1 MITKIKLNSLINK
14 YYLGENESVVWE
26 IANNNLHI
34 NFSSI
39 NKEVIGSISYSDIG
53 LEPNKIA
60 IYDTKKLLNLLS
72 ITQGDLLIEVEK
84 NKNIPTKL
92 HISDE
97 SFNLTYALADPLLIS
112 KQKGTVNEPEWDAT
126 FELSGDDLDK
136 IIKAKSALKDVNN
149 MLISIGEDGVGDRMC
164 LFTFGDEHGHNNKIT
179 YQIYGNIQPT
189 DIKIPFNSDMLRN
202 ILYSN
207 KDMEVGHMYLS
218 YQGLIKLTF
227 KNAEST
233 CIYYLIR
240 KEQNVI

>member
-26 IANNNLHI
+26 IEDDSLNI

-39 NKEVIGSISYSDIG
+39 NKEVIGNISYNKIG

-84 NKNIPTKL
+84 TKNIPTKL

-112 KQKGTVNEPEWDAT
+112 KQKGTVTEPEWDAT
-126 FELSGDDLDK
+126 FELTSTDMES

-149 MLISIGEDGVGDRMC
+149 MLISIGEDGVGDKMC

-179 YQIYGNIQPT
+179 YQIYGDIKPT

-202 ILYSN
+202 ILHAN
-207 KDMEVGHMYLS
+207 KDAEVGNMYLS

-233 CIYYLIR
+233 CVYYLIR
-240 KEQNVI
+240 KEQNVL